1 MTAIFVTS
9 SGTDIGKTYV
19 SALLVRQLR
28 ARGMPVR
35 ALKPVVSGIDEESFP
50 ASDTAALLAALGEPV
65 DPDHAD
71 LVSRWMFRAALSPDM
86 AARREGKAID
96 FNELV
101 NHCLARASLHDPLVI
116 EGVGGLMVPLD
127 DDHTVLDWMLALKG
141 IELAPLLV
149 VGSYLGTISHTL
161 TTLDVMRRNDLEP
174 RAIVVSESASA
185 PVPLDETVETLRRFT
200 GGTPIV
206 PLPRNGE
213 TDLAGLFA

>member
-50 ASDTAALLAALGEPV
+50 VSDTAALLAALGEPV

-213 TDLAGLFA
+213 TDLTGLFA